1 MKKTRSRAPGTL
13 ITFEGTEG
21 AGKSTLIEALKL
33 QLESHGYDVVSTREP
48 GGSRVAEQIRQVIL
62 ENEMNRMTELFLY
75 EAARAEHYT
84 TTIAPAIKRGAIVLC
99 DRYIDSTF
107 AYQGAARGIPDALI
121 AKLNDIATEK
131 TLPRFTVFLDVDPE
145 AGLKSATN
153 PNRFEREGTAFQ
165 EKVRRGFLKQI
176 RKNPKRFIKLR
187 AKQFPAET
195 MAEKLIARLKL
206 KPLKTKMQARR

>member
-1 MKKTRSRAPGTL
+1 MKQTRSRPKKGVL

-33 QLESHGYDVVSTREP
+33 QLTSQGHDVIATREP

-75 EAARAEHYT
+75 EAARAEHYA
-84 TTIAPAIKRGAIVLC
+84 TTISPALARGAIVLC

-107 AYQGAARGIPDALI
+107 AYQGSARGIPDPLI

-187 AKQFPAET
+187 AKQHAPEI
-195 MAEKLIARLKL
+195 MAAKLIEKLKL
-206 KPLKTKMQARR
+206 APSKSKARR